1 MQKVVYKLLTCIIL
15 MNILFQFNYSSII
28 YAVTSATTVT
38 QSTTSGTT
46 ASTTEETID
55 PDQDVTNADDDNL
68 GADINDDSGTLLGPL
83 VEIVRAIGDAIMSIL
98 TKCMLGTSF
107 ESMMVSWD
115 EVDNSKLS
123 EANTSKTYTESE
135 INEFK
140 NAFDN
145 LPDLKYP
152 NFKYTPEEI
161 FKGEI
166 DVFGIDFIGGNTVKN
181 GEVKQN
187 ESTGWNSL
195 RKMVSTW
202 YQVLRYIAVIGLLS
216 ILIYLGIK
224 IILSSSAGKKA
235 EYKSALINWIIAMF
249 LLFFMHYIMAFI
261 IVLIQ
266 KFTTLLGKSIGN
278 IKVTFGDKTFI
289 TNFMGLARFQAQ
301 ENSLTNQLGYVI
313 IYIAFITL
321 TFKFTFIYFKRML
334 KMAILTIV
342 APLVAMMYPLDK
354 KGGGKARGF
363 DFWLKEYIY
372 TALLQ
377 PVHLLL
383 YNLLIGT
390 AVQISV
396 KNPIYAIIAL
406 FFMANAEKMFKKIF
420 GFGRAG
426 KGMENGLE
434 KTVGAA
440 AMTSAVMNGA
450 KRMFAPPLA
459 PKIKETSK
467 NGSDD
472 KNNLNTDTD
481 DDDQWDDDDEEE
493 VAPES
498 LLLDKGIFK
507 TRESLAN
514 EEFKKEREQTK
525 SFEEAFNKLKQ
536 DGLIEGKGHNSPY
549 NRVTEGRFKILRAAI
564 KANEDPFE
572 KNNIPLQYNDEYS
585 HLNSNQLLDKMR
597 WHLERGE
604 IDEAQKYYNV
614 LHKRIL
620 QNKYIRNHGNP
631 QAFLERPYSNLS
643 DEQLKLQYEMAK
655 KANNKEEMRKYEE
668 EMELRNKAKGQVH
681 QQTVTNQNTNENM
694 NNTDENNTETN
705 PENEE
710 KQLDEKQTKKNEY
723 KDRGT
728 LDRFRRGTISGVK
741 ALGKKAIKPVWNLDK
756 TAGENVQELL
766 TDKVL
771 KGAVQATVGV
781 TAAAVQA
788 GVSLTDGKYTAKEAI
803 GSLAGGIA
811 LGGKVYKSGKKF
823 AKGVARE
830 VNYGS
835 SDDERKNRIA
845 KDWSER
851 DDVQDEFKNTYGA
864 KSDEMIRRAKH
875 IVVKSAIQDVNEQKK
890 IFRYSNYLRKHNSS
904 YSIEEADKKALE
916 VYKYKNRL
924 ESRNELDR
932 VINDKSARE
941 EIADKAVQN
950 NRSSK
955 SSDLVRKNCLDMIES
970 AVEFNNVQ
978 ENSELDIFGGE

>member
-1 MQKVVYKLLTCIIL
+1 MQKIVYKLLTCIIL

-140 NAFDN
+140 NAFGN

-195 RKMVSTW
+195 RKMVSIW

-235 EYKSALINWIIAMF
+235 EYKSALINWVIAMF
-249 LLFFMHYIMAFI
+249 LIFIMHYIMAFI

-334 KMAILTIV
+334 KMAILTLV

-434 KTVGAA
+434 KTIGAA

-450 KRMFAPPLA
+450 KRMFAPPPA

-481 DDDQWDDDDEEE
+481 DDDQWDDYDDEEE

-498 LLLDKGIFK
+498 LLLDKGILK
-507 TRESLAN
+507 TRENLAD

-525 SFEEAFNKLKQ
+525 SFEEAFNKLK
-536 DGLIEGKGHNSPY
+536 
-549 NRVTEGRFKILRAAI
+549 
-564 KANEDPFE
+564 
-572 KNNIPLQYNDEYS
+572 
-585 HLNSNQLLDKMR
+585 
-597 WHLERGE
+597 
-604 IDEAQKYYNV
+604 
-614 LHKRIL
+614 RIL
-620 QNKYIRNHGNP
+620 QDKYIRNHGNP

-668 EMELRNKAKGQVH
+668 EMELRNKAKGQVP
-681 QQTVTNQNTNENM
+681 QQIVINQNTNENM

-710 KQLDEKQTKKNEY
+710 KQTKKNEY
-723 KDRGT
+723 KGRGT

-741 ALGKKAIKPVWNLDK
+741 ALGKKAIKPVWNFDK

-781 TAAAVQA
+781 TTAAVQA

-916 VYKYKNRL
+916 VYKYKNSL
-924 ESRNELDR
+924 ESRNQLDR

-941 EIADKAVQN
+941 EIAERAVQN

>member
-1 MQKVVYKLLTCIIL
+1 MQKIVYKLLTGIIL

-140 NAFDN
+140 NAFGN

-195 RKMVSTW
+195 RKMVSIW

-249 LLFFMHYIMAFI
+249 LIFIMHYIMAFI

-334 KMAILTIV
+334 KMAILTLV

-434 KTVGAA
+434 KTIGAA

-450 KRMFAPPLA
+450 KRMFAPPPA

-481 DDDQWDDDDEEE
+481 DDDQWDDYDDEEE

-498 LLLDKGIFK
+498 LLLDKGILK
-507 TRESLAN
+507 TRENLAD

-536 DGLIEGKGHNSPY
+536 DGLIEGKGQ
-549 NRVTEGRFKILRAAI
+549 V
-564 KANEDPFE
+564 
-572 KNNIPLQYNDEYS
+572 
-585 HLNSNQLLDKMR
+585 
-597 WHLERGE
+597 
-604 IDEAQKYYNV
+604 
-614 LHKRIL
+614 
-620 QNKYIRNHGNP
+620 P
-631 QAFLERPYSNLS
+631 Q
-643 DEQLKLQYEMAK
+643 QI
-655 KANNKEEMRKYEE
+655 
-668 EMELRNKAKGQVH
+668 
-681 QQTVTNQNTNENM
+681 VTNQNTNENM

-705 PENEE
+705 PENE
-710 KQLDEKQTKKNEY
+710 EKQTKKNEY

-741 ALGKKAIKPVWNLDK
+741 ALGKKAIKPVWNFDK

-781 TAAAVQA
+781 TTAAVQA

-916 VYKYKNRL
+916 VYKYKNSL
-924 ESRNELDR
+924 ESRNQLDR

-941 EIADKAVQN
+941 EIAERAVQN

>member
-1 MQKVVYKLLTCIIL
+1 MQKIVYKLLTCIIL

-195 RKMVSTW
+195 RKMVSIW

-249 LLFFMHYIMAFI
+249 LIFIMHYIMAFI

-301 ENSLTNQLGYVI
+301 ENSLTDQLGYVI

-334 KMAILTIV
+334 KMAILTLV

-434 KTVGAA
+434 KTIGAA

-450 KRMFAPPLA
+450 KRMFAPPPA

-481 DDDQWDDDDEEE
+481 DDDQWDDYDDEEE

-498 LLLDKGIFK
+498 LLLDKGILK
-507 TRESLAN
+507 TRENLAD

-536 DGLIEGKGHNSPY
+536 DGLIEGKGHN
-549 NRVTEGRFKILRAAI
+549 
-564 KANEDPFE
+564 
-572 KNNIPLQYNDEYS
+572 
-585 HLNSNQLLDKMR
+585 
-597 WHLERGE
+597 
-604 IDEAQKYYNV
+604 
-614 LHKRIL
+614 
-620 QNKYIRNHGNP
+620 
-631 QAFLERPYSNLS
+631 
-643 DEQLKLQYEMAK
+643 
-655 KANNKEEMRKYEE
+655 KEEMRKYEE
-668 EMELRNKAKGQVH
+668 EMELRNKAKGQVP
-681 QQTVTNQNTNENM
+681 QQIVTNQNTNENM

-705 PENEE
+705 PENE
-710 KQLDEKQTKKNEY
+710 EKQTKKNEY

-741 ALGKKAIKPVWNLDK
+741 ALGKKAIKPVWNFDK

-781 TAAAVQA
+781 TTAAVQA

-916 VYKYKNRL
+916 VYKYKNSL
-924 ESRNELDR
+924 ESRNQLDR

-941 EIADKAVQN
+941 EIAERAVQN

>member
-1 MQKVVYKLLTCIIL
+1 MQKIVYKLLTCIIL

-68 GADINDDSGTLLGPL
+68 GADINDDFGTLLGPL

-140 NAFDN
+140 NAFGN

-195 RKMVSTW
+195 RKMVSIW

-249 LLFFMHYIMAFI
+249 LIFIMHYIMAFI

-334 KMAILTIV
+334 KMAILTLV

-434 KTVGAA
+434 KTIGAA

-450 KRMFAPPLA
+450 KRMFAPPPA

-481 DDDQWDDDDEEE
+481 DDDQWDDHDDEEE

-498 LLLDKGIFK
+498 LLLDKGILK
-507 TRESLAN
+507 TRENLAD

-525 SFEEAFNKLKQ
+525 SFEEAFNKLK
-536 DGLIEGKGHNSPY
+536 
-549 NRVTEGRFKILRAAI
+549 
-564 KANEDPFE
+564 
-572 KNNIPLQYNDEYS
+572 
-585 HLNSNQLLDKMR
+585 
-597 WHLERGE
+597 
-604 IDEAQKYYNV
+604 
-614 LHKRIL
+614 
-620 QNKYIRNHGNP
+620 
-631 QAFLERPYSNLS
+631 
-643 DEQLKLQYEMAK
+643 
-655 KANNKEEMRKYEE
+655 
-668 EMELRNKAKGQVH
+668 
-681 QQTVTNQNTNENM
+681 
-694 NNTDENNTETN
+694 DENNTETN

-710 KQLDEKQTKKNEY
+710 KQPDEKQTKKNEY

-741 ALGKKAIKPVWNLDK
+741 ALGKKAIKPVWNFDK

-781 TAAAVQA
+781 TTAAVQA

-916 VYKYKNRL
+916 VYKYKNSL
-924 ESRNELDR
+924 ESRNQLDR

-941 EIADKAVQN
+941 EIAERAVQN

>member
-1 MQKVVYKLLTCIIL
+1 MQKIVYKLLTCIIL

-140 NAFDN
+140 NAFGN

-195 RKMVSTW
+195 RKMVSIW

-235 EYKSALINWIIAMF
+235 EYKSALINWVIAMF
-249 LLFFMHYIMAFI
+249 LIFIMHYIMAFI

-334 KMAILTIV
+334 KMAILTLV

-396 KNPIYAIIAL
+396 KNPIYAIIVL

-434 KTVGAA
+434 KTIGAA

-450 KRMFAPPLA
+450 KRMFAPPPA

-481 DDDQWDDDDEEE
+481 DDDQWDDYDDEEE

-498 LLLDKGIFK
+498 LLLDKGILK
-507 TRESLAN
+507 TRENLAD

-525 SFEEAFNKLKQ
+525 S
-536 DGLIEGKGHNSPY
+536 
-549 NRVTEGRFKILRAAI
+549 
-564 KANEDPFE
+564 
-572 KNNIPLQYNDEYS
+572 
-585 HLNSNQLLDKMR
+585 
-597 WHLERGE
+597 
-604 IDEAQKYYNV
+604 
-614 LHKRIL
+614 
-620 QNKYIRNHGNP
+620 
-631 QAFLERPYSNLS
+631 FLERPYSNLS

-668 EMELRNKAKGQVH
+668 EMELRNKAKGQVP
-681 QQTVTNQNTNENM
+681 QQIVTNQNTNENM

-705 PENEE
+705 PENE
-710 KQLDEKQTKKNEY
+710 EKQTKKNEY

-741 ALGKKAIKPVWNLDK
+741 ALGKKAIKPVWNFDK

-781 TAAAVQA
+781 TTAAVQA

-916 VYKYKNRL
+916 VYKYKNSL
-924 ESRNELDR
+924 ESRNQLDR

-941 EIADKAVQN
+941 EIAERAVQN

>member
-1 MQKVVYKLLTCIIL
+1 MQKIVYKLLTCIIL

-140 NAFDN
+140 NAFGN

-195 RKMVSTW
+195 RKMVSIW

-235 EYKSALINWIIAMF
+235 EYKSALINWVIAMF
-249 LLFFMHYIMAFI
+249 LIFIMHYIMAFI

-334 KMAILTIV
+334 KMAILTLV

-396 KNPIYAIIAL
+396 KNPIYAIIVL

-434 KTVGAA
+434 KTIGAA

-450 KRMFAPPLA
+450 KRMFAPPPA

-481 DDDQWDDDDEEE
+481 DDDQWDDYDDEEE

-498 LLLDKGIFK
+498 LLLDKGILK
-507 TRESLAN
+507 TRENLAD

-564 KANEDPFE
+564 KA
-572 KNNIPLQYNDEYS
+572 
-585 HLNSNQLLDKMR
+585 
-597 WHLERGE
+597 
-604 IDEAQKYYNV
+604 
-614 LHKRIL
+614 
-620 QNKYIRNHGNP
+620 
-631 QAFLERPYSNLS
+631 
-643 DEQLKLQYEMAK
+643 
-655 KANNKEEMRKYEE
+655 
-668 EMELRNKAKGQVH
+668 
-681 QQTVTNQNTNENM
+681 
-694 NNTDENNTETN
+694 DENNTETN
-705 PENEE
+705 PENE
-710 KQLDEKQTKKNEY
+710 EKQTKKNEY

-741 ALGKKAIKPVWNLDK
+741 ALGKKAIKPVWNFDK

-781 TAAAVQA
+781 TTAAVQA

-916 VYKYKNRL
+916 VYKYKNSL
-924 ESRNELDR
+924 ESRNQLDR

-941 EIADKAVQN
+941 EIAERAVQN

>member
-1 MQKVVYKLLTCIIL
+1 MQKIVYKLLTCIIL

-140 NAFDN
+140 NAFGN

-195 RKMVSTW
+195 RKMVSIW

-235 EYKSALINWIIAMF
+235 EYKSALINWVIAMF
-249 LLFFMHYIMAFI
+249 LIFIMHYIMAFI

-334 KMAILTIV
+334 KMAILTLV

-420 GFGRAG
+420 GFGRAE

-434 KTVGAA
+434 KTIGAA

-450 KRMFAPPLA
+450 KRMFAPSPA

-481 DDDQWDDDDEEE
+481 DDDQWDDYDDEAE

-498 LLLDKGIFK
+498 LLLDKGILK
-507 TRESLAN
+507 TRENLAD

-585 HLNSNQLLDKMR
+585 HLNS
-597 WHLERGE
+597 
-604 IDEAQKYYNV
+604 
-614 LHKRIL
+614 
-620 QNKYIRNHGNP
+620 
-631 QAFLERPYSNLS
+631 
-643 DEQLKLQYEMAK
+643 
-655 KANNKEEMRKYEE
+655 
-668 EMELRNKAKGQVH
+668 
-681 QQTVTNQNTNENM
+681 
-694 NNTDENNTETN
+694 
-705 PENEE
+705 
-710 KQLDEKQTKKNEY
+710 KKNEY

-741 ALGKKAIKPVWNLDK
+741 ALGKKAIKPVWNFDK

-781 TAAAVQA
+781 TTAAVQA

-916 VYKYKNRL
+916 VYKYKNSL
-924 ESRNELDR
+924 ESRNQLDR

-941 EIADKAVQN
+941 EIAERAVQN

>member
-1 MQKVVYKLLTCIIL
+1 MIDLKKVVIKEKKVDT
-15 MNILFQFNYSSII
+15 
-28 YAVTSATTVT
+28 
-38 QSTTSGTT
+38 
-46 ASTTEETID
+46 
-55 PDQDVTNADDDNL
+55 
-68 GADINDDSGTLLGPL
+68 
-83 VEIVRAIGDAIMSIL
+83 IL
-98 TKCMLGTSF
+98 TKSNLPIAGYSINPYVGCPFGCEYCYATFMKRFTGHKEDWGMFLDVKMWDKIKNPEKYKGKTMIVGSVTDGYNYF
-107 ESMMVSWD
+107 EAKYKRTRAFLEEMQGSGINLIITTKSNLVTRD
-115 EVDNSKLS
+115 IDLI
-123 EANTSKTYTESE
+123 KTY
-135 INEFK
+135 
-140 NAFDN
+140 
-145 LPDLKYP
+145 P
-152 NFKYTPEEI
+152 N
-161 FKGEI
+161 
-166 DVFGIDFIGGNTVKN
+166 
-181 GEVKQN
+181 
-187 ESTGWNSL
+187 
-195 RKMVSTW
+195 
-202 YQVLRYIAVIGLLS
+202 
-216 ILIYLGIK
+216 
-224 IILSSSAGKKA
+224 
-235 EYKSALINWIIAMF
+235 
-249 LLFFMHYIMAFI
+249 
-261 IVLIQ
+261 
-266 KFTTLLGKSIGN
+266 
-278 IKVTFGDKTFI
+278 
-289 TNFMGLARFQAQ
+289 
-301 ENSLTNQLGYVI
+301 
-313 IYIAFITL
+313 
-321 TFKFTFIYFKRML
+321 
-334 KMAILTIV
+334 
-342 APLVAMMYPLDK
+342 PLVAWSINTLD
-354 KGGGKARGF
+354 
-363 DFWLKEYIY
+363 
-372 TALLQ
+372 
-377 PVHLLL
+377 
-383 YNLLIGT
+383 
-390 AVQISV
+390 
-396 KNPIYAIIAL
+396 
-406 FFMANAEKMFKKIF
+406 
-420 GFGRAG
+420 
-426 KGMENGLE
+426 
-434 KTVGAA
+434 
-440 AMTSAVMNGA
+440 
-450 KRMFAPPLA
+450 
-459 PKIKETSK
+459 
-467 NGSDD
+467 
-472 KNNLNTDTD
+472 
-481 DDDQWDDDDEEE
+481 
-493 VAPES
+493 
-498 LLLDKGIFK
+498 
-507 TRESLAN
+507 

-668 EMELRNKAKGQVH
+668 EMELRNKAKGQVP
-681 QQTVTNQNTNENM
+681 QQIVTNQNTNENM

-705 PENEE
+705 PENE
-710 KQLDEKQTKKNEY
+710 EKQTKKNEY

-741 ALGKKAIKPVWNLDK
+741 ALGKKAIKPVWNFDK

-781 TAAAVQA
+781 TTAAVQA

-916 VYKYKNRL
+916 VYKYKNSL
-924 ESRNELDR
+924 ESRNQLDR

-941 EIADKAVQN
+941 EIAERAVQN

>member
-1 MQKVVYKLLTCIIL
+1 MQKIVYKLLTCIIL

-115 EVDNSKLS
+115 EVDNSKLL

-140 NAFDN
+140 NAFGN

-195 RKMVSTW
+195 RKMVSIW

-235 EYKSALINWIIAMF
+235 EYKSALINWVIAMF
-249 LLFFMHYIMAFI
+249 LIFIMHYIMAFI

-334 KMAILTIV
+334 KMAILTLV

-434 KTVGAA
+434 KTIGAA

-450 KRMFAPPLA
+450 KRMFAPPPA

-481 DDDQWDDDDEEE
+481 DDDQWDDYDDEEE

-498 LLLDKGIFK
+498 LLLDKGILK
-507 TRESLAN
+507 TRENLAD

-597 WHLERGE
+597 WHLERG
-604 IDEAQKYYNV
+604 
-614 LHKRIL
+614 
-620 QNKYIRNHGNP
+620 
-631 QAFLERPYSNLS
+631 
-643 DEQLKLQYEMAK
+643 
-655 KANNKEEMRKYEE
+655 
-668 EMELRNKAKGQVH
+668 
-681 QQTVTNQNTNENM
+681 
-694 NNTDENNTETN
+694 
-705 PENEE
+705 
-710 KQLDEKQTKKNEY
+710 
-723 KDRGT
+723 
-728 LDRFRRGTISGVK
+728 TISGVK
-741 ALGKKAIKPVWNLDK
+741 ALGKKAIKPVWNFDK

-781 TAAAVQA
+781 TTAAVQA

-916 VYKYKNRL
+916 VYKYKNSL
-924 ESRNELDR
+924 ESRNQLDR

-941 EIADKAVQN
+941 EIAERAVQN

>member
-1 MQKVVYKLLTCIIL
+1 

-68 GADINDDSGTLLGPL
+68 GADINDDFGTLLGPL

-140 NAFDN
+140 NAFGN

-195 RKMVSTW
+195 RKMVSIW

-249 LLFFMHYIMAFI
+249 LIFIMHYIMAFI

-334 KMAILTIV
+334 KMAILTLV

-377 PVHLLL
+377 PVH
-383 YNLLIGT
+383 
-390 AVQISV
+390 
-396 KNPIYAIIAL
+396 
-406 FFMANAEKMFKKIF
+406 
-420 GFGRAG
+420 
-426 KGMENGLE
+426 
-434 KTVGAA
+434 
-440 AMTSAVMNGA
+440 
-450 KRMFAPPLA
+450 
-459 PKIKETSK
+459 
-467 NGSDD
+467 
-472 KNNLNTDTD
+472 
-481 DDDQWDDDDEEE
+481 
-493 VAPES
+493 
-498 LLLDKGIFK
+498 
-507 TRESLAN
+507 
-514 EEFKKEREQTK
+514 
-525 SFEEAFNKLKQ
+525 
-536 DGLIEGKGHNSPY
+536 
-549 NRVTEGRFKILRAAI
+549 
-564 KANEDPFE
+564 
-572 KNNIPLQYNDEYS
+572 
-585 HLNSNQLLDKMR
+585 
-597 WHLERGE
+597 
-604 IDEAQKYYNV
+604 
-614 LHKRIL
+614 
-620 QNKYIRNHGNP
+620 
-631 QAFLERPYSNLS
+631 
-643 DEQLKLQYEMAK
+643 
-655 KANNKEEMRKYEE
+655 
-668 EMELRNKAKGQVH
+668 
-681 QQTVTNQNTNENM
+681 
-694 NNTDENNTETN
+694 
-705 PENEE
+705 
-710 KQLDEKQTKKNEY
+710 
-723 KDRGT
+723 
-728 LDRFRRGTISGVK
+728 TIS
-741 ALGKKAIKPVWNLDK
+741 A
-756 TAGENVQELL
+756 
-766 TDKVL
+766 
-771 KGAVQATVGV
+771 
-781 TAAAVQA
+781 
-788 GVSLTDGKYTAKEAI
+788 
-803 GSLAGGIA
+803 
-811 LGGKVYKSGKKF
+811 
-823 AKGVARE
+823 
-830 VNYGS
+830 
-835 SDDERKNRIA
+835 
-845 KDWSER
+845 
-851 DDVQDEFKNTYGA
+851 
-864 KSDEMIRRAKH
+864 
-875 IVVKSAIQDVNEQKK
+875 
-890 IFRYSNYLRKHNSS
+890 
-904 YSIEEADKKALE
+904 
-916 VYKYKNRL
+916 
-924 ESRNELDR
+924 
-932 VINDKSARE
+932 
-941 EIADKAVQN
+941 
-950 NRSSK
+950 
-955 SSDLVRKNCLDMIES
+955 
-970 AVEFNNVQ
+970 
-978 ENSELDIFGGE
+978 

>member
-1 MQKVVYKLLTCIIL
+1 VQKIVYKLLTCIIL

-195 RKMVSTW
+195 RKMVSIW

-249 LLFFMHYIMAFI
+249 LIFIMHYIMAFI

-334 KMAILTIV
+334 KMAILTLV

-434 KTVGAA
+434 KTIGAA

-450 KRMFAPPLA
+450 KRMFAPPPA

-481 DDDQWDDDDEEE
+481 DDDQWDDYDDEEE

-498 LLLDKGIFK
+498 LLLDKGILK
-507 TRESLAN
+507 TRENLAD

-564 KANEDPFE
+564 KAN
-572 KNNIPLQYNDEYS
+572 
-585 HLNSNQLLDKMR
+585 
-597 WHLERGE
+597 
-604 IDEAQKYYNV
+604 
-614 LHKRIL
+614 
-620 QNKYIRNHGNP
+620 
-631 QAFLERPYSNLS
+631 
-643 DEQLKLQYEMAK
+643 
-655 KANNKEEMRKYEE
+655 NKEEMRKYEE
-668 EMELRNKAKGQVH
+668 EMELRNKAKGQVP
-681 QQTVTNQNTNENM
+681 QQIVTNQNTNENM

-705 PENEE
+705 PENE
-710 KQLDEKQTKKNEY
+710 EKQTKKNEY

-741 ALGKKAIKPVWNLDK
+741 ALGKKAIKPVWNFDK

-781 TAAAVQA
+781 TTAAVQA

-916 VYKYKNRL
+916 VYKYKNSL
-924 ESRNELDR
+924 ESRNQLDR

-941 EIADKAVQN
+941 EIAERAVQN

>member
-1 MQKVVYKLLTCIIL
+1 MQKIVYKLLTCIIL

-195 RKMVSTW
+195 RKMVSIW

-249 LLFFMHYIMAFI
+249 LIFIMHYIMAFI

-334 KMAILTIV
+334 KMAILTLV

-434 KTVGAA
+434 KTIGAA

-450 KRMFAPPLA
+450 KRMFAPPPA

-481 DDDQWDDDDEEE
+481 DDDQWDDYDDEEE

-498 LLLDKGIFK
+498 LLLDKGILK
-507 TRESLAN
+507 TRENLAD

-564 KANEDPFE
+564 KA
-572 KNNIPLQYNDEYS
+572 
-585 HLNSNQLLDKMR
+585 
-597 WHLERGE
+597 
-604 IDEAQKYYNV
+604 
-614 LHKRIL
+614 
-620 QNKYIRNHGNP
+620 
-631 QAFLERPYSNLS
+631 
-643 DEQLKLQYEMAK
+643 YEMAK

-668 EMELRNKAKGQVH
+668 EMELRNKAKGQVP
-681 QQTVTNQNTNENM
+681 QQIVTNQNTNENM

-710 KQLDEKQTKKNEY
+710 KQTKKNEY
-723 KDRGT
+723 KGRGT

-741 ALGKKAIKPVWNLDK
+741 ALGKKAIKPVWNFDK

-781 TAAAVQA
+781 TTAAVQA

-916 VYKYKNRL
+916 VYKYKNSL
-924 ESRNELDR
+924 ESRNQLDR

-941 EIADKAVQN
+941 EIAERAVQN

>member
-1 MQKVVYKLLTCIIL
+1 MQKIVYKLLTCIIL

-115 EVDNSKLS
+115 EVDNSKLL

-140 NAFDN
+140 NAFGN

-195 RKMVSTW
+195 RKMVSIW

-235 EYKSALINWIIAMF
+235 EYKSALINWVIAMF
-249 LLFFMHYIMAFI
+249 LIFIMHYIMAFI

-334 KMAILTIV
+334 KMAILTLV

-434 KTVGAA
+434 KTIGAA

-450 KRMFAPPLA
+450 KRMFAPPPA

-481 DDDQWDDDDEEE
+481 DDDQWDDYDDEEE

-498 LLLDKGIFK
+498 LLLDKGILK
-507 TRESLAN
+507 TRENLAD

-585 HLNSNQLLDKMR
+585 HLK
-597 WHLERGE
+597 
-604 IDEAQKYYNV
+604 
-614 LHKRIL
+614 
-620 QNKYIRNHGNP
+620 
-631 QAFLERPYSNLS
+631 
-643 DEQLKLQYEMAK
+643 
-655 KANNKEEMRKYEE
+655 
-668 EMELRNKAKGQVH
+668 
-681 QQTVTNQNTNENM
+681 
-694 NNTDENNTETN
+694 
-705 PENEE
+705 
-710 KQLDEKQTKKNEY
+710 
-723 KDRGT
+723 GT

-741 ALGKKAIKPVWNLDK
+741 ALGKKAIKPVWNFDK

-781 TAAAVQA
+781 TTAAVQA

-823 AKGVARE
+823 AKGVTRE

-916 VYKYKNRL
+916 VYKYKNSL
-924 ESRNELDR
+924 ESRNQLDR

-941 EIADKAVQN
+941 EIAERAVQN

>member
-1 MQKVVYKLLTCIIL
+1 MQKIVYKLLTCIIL

-140 NAFDN
+140 NAFGN

-195 RKMVSTW
+195 RKMVSIW

-249 LLFFMHYIMAFI
+249 LIFIMHYIMAFI

-334 KMAILTIV
+334 KMAILTLV

-434 KTVGAA
+434 KTIGAA

-450 KRMFAPPLA
+450 KRMFAPPPA

-481 DDDQWDDDDEEE
+481 DDDQWDDYDDEEE

-498 LLLDKGIFK
+498 LLLDKGILK
-507 TRESLAN
+507 TRENLAD

-536 DGLIEGKGHNSPY
+536 DGLIEGKGQ
-549 NRVTEGRFKILRAAI
+549 V
-564 KANEDPFE
+564 
-572 KNNIPLQYNDEYS
+572 
-585 HLNSNQLLDKMR
+585 
-597 WHLERGE
+597 
-604 IDEAQKYYNV
+604 
-614 LHKRIL
+614 
-620 QNKYIRNHGNP
+620 P
-631 QAFLERPYSNLS
+631 Q
-643 DEQLKLQYEMAK
+643 QI
-655 KANNKEEMRKYEE
+655 
-668 EMELRNKAKGQVH
+668 
-681 QQTVTNQNTNENM
+681 VTNQNTNENM

-705 PENEE
+705 PENE
-710 KQLDEKQTKKNEY
+710 EKQTKKNEY

-741 ALGKKAIKPVWNLDK
+741 ALGKKAIKPVWNFDK

-781 TAAAVQA
+781 TTAAVQA

-916 VYKYKNRL
+916 VYKYKNSL
-924 ESRNELDR
+924 ESRNQLDR

-941 EIADKAVQN
+941 EIAERAVQN

>member
-1 MQKVVYKLLTCIIL
+1 MQKIVYKLLTGIIL

-115 EVDNSKLS
+115 EVDNSKLL

-140 NAFDN
+140 NAFGN

-195 RKMVSTW
+195 RKMVSIW

-249 LLFFMHYIMAFI
+249 LIFIMHYIMAFI

-334 KMAILTIV
+334 KMAILTLV

-434 KTVGAA
+434 KTIGAA

-450 KRMFAPPLA
+450 KRMFAPSPA

-481 DDDQWDDDDEEE
+481 DDDQWDDYDDEEE

-498 LLLDKGIFK
+498 LLLDKGILK
-507 TRESLAN
+507 TRENLAD

-549 NRVTEGRFKILRAAI
+549 NGVTEGRFKILRAAI

-620 QNKYIRNHGNP
+620 QN
-631 QAFLERPYSNLS
+631 
-643 DEQLKLQYEMAK
+643 
-655 KANNKEEMRKYEE
+655 
-668 EMELRNKAKGQVH
+668 
-681 QQTVTNQNTNENM
+681 
-694 NNTDENNTETN
+694 
-705 PENEE
+705 
-710 KQLDEKQTKKNEY
+710 EY

-781 TAAAVQA
+781 TTAAVQA

-941 EIADKAVQN
+941 EIADRAVQN

>member
-1 MQKVVYKLLTCIIL
+1 M
-15 MNILFQFNYSSII
+15 
-28 YAVTSATTVT
+28 
-38 QSTTSGTT
+38 
-46 ASTTEETID
+46 
-55 PDQDVTNADDDNL
+55 
-68 GADINDDSGTLLGPL
+68 
-83 VEIVRAIGDAIMSIL
+83 
-98 TKCMLGTSF
+98 
-107 ESMMVSWD
+107 
-115 EVDNSKLS
+115 
-123 EANTSKTYTESE
+123 
-135 INEFK
+135 
-140 NAFDN
+140 
-145 LPDLKYP
+145 DL
-152 NFKYTPEEI
+152 
-161 FKGEI
+161 
-166 DVFGIDFIGGNTVKN
+166 
-181 GEVKQN
+181 
-187 ESTGWNSL
+187 
-195 RKMVSTW
+195 
-202 YQVLRYIAVIGLLS
+202 
-216 ILIYLGIK
+216 
-224 IILSSSAGKKA
+224 
-235 EYKSALINWIIAMF
+235 
-249 LLFFMHYIMAFI
+249 
-261 IVLIQ
+261 
-266 KFTTLLGKSIGN
+266 
-278 IKVTFGDKTFI
+278 
-289 TNFMGLARFQAQ
+289 
-301 ENSLTNQLGYVI
+301 
-313 IYIAFITL
+313 
-321 TFKFTFIYFKRML
+321 
-334 KMAILTIV
+334 
-342 APLVAMMYPLDK
+342 
-354 KGGGKARGF
+354 
-363 DFWLKEYIY
+363 
-372 TALLQ
+372 
-377 PVHLLL
+377 
-383 YNLLIGT
+383 
-390 AVQISV
+390 
-396 KNPIYAIIAL
+396 
-406 FFMANAEKMFKKIF
+406 
-420 GFGRAG
+420 
-426 KGMENGLE
+426 
-434 KTVGAA
+434 
-440 AMTSAVMNGA
+440 
-450 KRMFAPPLA
+450 
-459 PKIKETSK
+459 KIKETSK

-481 DDDQWDDDDEEE
+481 DDDQWDDYDDEEE

-498 LLLDKGIFK
+498 LLLDKGILK
-507 TRESLAN
+507 TRENLAD

-668 EMELRNKAKGQVH
+668 EMELRNKAKGQVP
-681 QQTVTNQNTNENM
+681 QQIVTNQNTNENM

-705 PENEE
+705 PENE
-710 KQLDEKQTKKNEY
+710 EKQTKKNEY

-741 ALGKKAIKPVWNLDK
+741 ALGKKAIKPVWNFDK

-781 TAAAVQA
+781 TTAAV
-788 GVSLTDGKYTAKEAI
+788 KEAI

-916 VYKYKNRL
+916 VYKYKNSL
-924 ESRNELDR
+924 ESRNQLDR

-941 EIADKAVQN
+941 EIAERAVQN

>member
-1 MQKVVYKLLTCIIL
+1 MQKIVYKLLTCIIL

-68 GADINDDSGTLLGPL
+68 GTDINDDSGTLLGPL

-115 EVDNSKLS
+115 EVDNSKLL

-140 NAFDN
+140 NAFGN

-195 RKMVSTW
+195 RKMVSIW

-249 LLFFMHYIMAFI
+249 LIFIMHYIMAFI

-334 KMAILTIV
+334 KMAILTLV

-434 KTVGAA
+434 KTIGAA

-450 KRMFAPPLA
+450 KRMFAPPPA

-481 DDDQWDDDDEEE
+481 DDDQWDDYDDEEE

-498 LLLDKGIFK
+498 LLLDKGILK
-507 TRESLAN
+507 TRENLAD

-549 NRVTEGRFKILRAAI
+549 NGVTEGRFKILRAAI

-597 WHLERGE
+597 WHLERG
-604 IDEAQKYYNV
+604 
-614 LHKRIL
+614 
-620 QNKYIRNHGNP
+620 
-631 QAFLERPYSNLS
+631 
-643 DEQLKLQYEMAK
+643 
-655 KANNKEEMRKYEE
+655 
-668 EMELRNKAKGQVH
+668 
-681 QQTVTNQNTNENM
+681 
-694 NNTDENNTETN
+694 
-705 PENEE
+705 
-710 KQLDEKQTKKNEY
+710 
-723 KDRGT
+723 
-728 LDRFRRGTISGVK
+728 TISGVK
-741 ALGKKAIKPVWNLDK
+741 ALGKKAIKPVWNFDK

-781 TAAAVQA
+781 TTAAVQA

-916 VYKYKNRL
+916 VYKYKNSL
-924 ESRNELDR
+924 ESRNQLYR

-941 EIADKAVQN
+941 EIAERAVQN

>member
-1 MQKVVYKLLTCIIL
+1 MQKIVYKLLTCIIL

-195 RKMVSTW
+195 RKMVSIW

-249 LLFFMHYIMAFI
+249 LIFIMHYIMAFI

-334 KMAILTIV
+334 KMAILTLV

-434 KTVGAA
+434 KTIGAA

-450 KRMFAPPLA
+450 KRMFAPPPA

-481 DDDQWDDDDEEE
+481 DDDQWDDYDDEEE

-498 LLLDKGIFK
+498 LLLDKGILK
-507 TRESLAN
+507 TRENLAD

-564 KANEDPFE
+564 KAN
-572 KNNIPLQYNDEYS
+572 
-585 HLNSNQLLDKMR
+585 
-597 WHLERGE
+597 
-604 IDEAQKYYNV
+604 
-614 LHKRIL
+614 
-620 QNKYIRNHGNP
+620 
-631 QAFLERPYSNLS
+631 
-643 DEQLKLQYEMAK
+643 
-655 KANNKEEMRKYEE
+655 NKEEMRKYEE
-668 EMELRNKAKGQVH
+668 EMELRNKAKGQVP
-681 QQTVTNQNTNENM
+681 QQIVTNQNTNENM

-705 PENEE
+705 PENE
-710 KQLDEKQTKKNEY
+710 EKQTKKNEY

-741 ALGKKAIKPVWNLDK
+741 ALGKKAIKPVWNFDK

-781 TAAAVQA
+781 TTAAVQA

-916 VYKYKNRL
+916 VYKYKNSL
-924 ESRNELDR
+924 ESRNQLDR

-941 EIADKAVQN
+941 EIAERAVQN

>member
-1 MQKVVYKLLTCIIL
+1 MQKIVYKLLTCIIL

-115 EVDNSKLS
+115 EVDNSKLL

-140 NAFDN
+140 NAFGN

-195 RKMVSTW
+195 RKMVSIW

-249 LLFFMHYIMAFI
+249 LIFIMHYIMAFI

-334 KMAILTIV
+334 KMAILTLV

-434 KTVGAA
+434 KTIGAA

-450 KRMFAPPLA
+450 KRMFAPPPA

-481 DDDQWDDDDEEE
+481 DDDQWDDYDDEEE

-498 LLLDKGIFK
+498 LLLDKGILK
-507 TRESLAN
+507 TRENLAD

-536 DGLIEGKGHNSPY
+536 DGLREGKGHNSPY

-655 KANNKEEMRKYEE
+655 KANN
-668 EMELRNKAKGQVH
+668 
-681 QQTVTNQNTNENM
+681 
-694 NNTDENNTETN
+694 TDENNTETN
-705 PENEE
+705 PENE
-710 KQLDEKQTKKNEY
+710 EKQTKKNEY

-741 ALGKKAIKPVWNLDK
+741 ALGKKAIKPVWNFDK

-781 TAAAVQA
+781 TTAAVQA

-916 VYKYKNRL
+916 VYKYKNSL
-924 ESRNELDR
+924 ESRNQLDR

-941 EIADKAVQN
+941 EIAERAVQN

>member
-1 MQKVVYKLLTCIIL
+1 MQKIVYKLLTCIIL

-115 EVDNSKLS
+115 EVDNSKLL

-140 NAFDN
+140 NAFGN

-195 RKMVSTW
+195 RKMVSIW

-249 LLFFMHYIMAFI
+249 LIFIMHYIMAFI

-334 KMAILTIV
+334 KMAILTLV

-434 KTVGAA
+434 KTIGAA

-450 KRMFAPPLA
+450 KRMFAPPPA

-481 DDDQWDDDDEEE
+481 DDDQWDDYDDEEE

-498 LLLDKGIFK
+498 LLLDKGILK
-507 TRESLAN
+507 TRENLAD

-564 KANEDPFE
+564 KA
-572 KNNIPLQYNDEYS
+572 
-585 HLNSNQLLDKMR
+585 
-597 WHLERGE
+597 
-604 IDEAQKYYNV
+604 
-614 LHKRIL
+614 
-620 QNKYIRNHGNP
+620 
-631 QAFLERPYSNLS
+631 
-643 DEQLKLQYEMAK
+643 
-655 KANNKEEMRKYEE
+655 
-668 EMELRNKAKGQVH
+668 KGQVP
-681 QQTVTNQNTNENM
+681 QQIVTNQNTNENM

-705 PENEE
+705 PENE
-710 KQLDEKQTKKNEY
+710 EKQTKKNEY

-741 ALGKKAIKPVWNLDK
+741 ALGKKAIKPVWNFDK

-781 TAAAVQA
+781 TTAAVQA

-916 VYKYKNRL
+916 VYKYKNSL
-924 ESRNELDR
+924 ESRNQLDR

-941 EIADKAVQN
+941 EIAERAVQN

>member
-1 MQKVVYKLLTCIIL
+1 MQKIVYKLLTCIIL

-68 GADINDDSGTLLGPL
+68 GADINDDFGTLLGPL

-140 NAFDN
+140 NAFGN

-195 RKMVSTW
+195 RKMVSIW

-249 LLFFMHYIMAFI
+249 LIFIMHYIMAFI

-334 KMAILTIV
+334 KMAILTLV

-434 KTVGAA
+434 KTIGAA

-450 KRMFAPPLA
+450 KRMFAPPPA

-481 DDDQWDDDDEEE
+481 DDDQWDDYDDEEE

-498 LLLDKGIFK
+498 LLLDKGILK
-507 TRESLAN
+507 TRENLAD

-572 KNNIPLQYNDEYS
+572 KNNIPLQY
-585 HLNSNQLLDKMR
+585 
-597 WHLERGE
+597 
-604 IDEAQKYYNV
+604 
-614 LHKRIL
+614 
-620 QNKYIRNHGNP
+620 
-631 QAFLERPYSNLS
+631 
-643 DEQLKLQYEMAK
+643 EMAK

-668 EMELRNKAKGQVH
+668 EMELRNKAKGQVP
-681 QQTVTNQNTNENM
+681 QQIVTNQNTNENM

-710 KQLDEKQTKKNEY
+710 KQPDEKQTKKNEY

-741 ALGKKAIKPVWNLDK
+741 ALGKKAIKPVWNFDK

-781 TAAAVQA
+781 TTAAVQA

-916 VYKYKNRL
+916 VYKYKNSL
-924 ESRNELDR
+924 ESRNQLDR

-941 EIADKAVQN
+941 EIAERAVQN

>member
-1 MQKVVYKLLTCIIL
+1 MQKIVYKLLTCIIL

-140 NAFDN
+140 NAFGN

-195 RKMVSTW
+195 RKMVSIW

-235 EYKSALINWIIAMF
+235 EYKSALINWVIAMF
-249 LLFFMHYIMAFI
+249 LIFIMHYIMAFI

-334 KMAILTIV
+334 KMAILTLV

-434 KTVGAA
+434 KTIGAA

-450 KRMFAPPLA
+450 KRMFAPPPA

-481 DDDQWDDDDEEE
+481 DDDQWDDYDDEEE

-498 LLLDKGIFK
+498 LLLDKGILK
-507 TRESLAN
+507 TRENLAD
-514 EEFKKEREQTK
+514 EEFKKERE
-525 SFEEAFNKLKQ
+525 
-536 DGLIEGKGHNSPY
+536 
-549 NRVTEGRFKILRAAI
+549 
-564 KANEDPFE
+564 
-572 KNNIPLQYNDEYS
+572 
-585 HLNSNQLLDKMR
+585 
-597 WHLERGE
+597 
-604 IDEAQKYYNV
+604 
-614 LHKRIL
+614 
-620 QNKYIRNHGNP
+620 
-631 QAFLERPYSNLS
+631 
-643 DEQLKLQYEMAK
+643 
-655 KANNKEEMRKYEE
+655 
-668 EMELRNKAKGQVH
+668 
-681 QQTVTNQNTNENM
+681 
-694 NNTDENNTETN
+694 
-705 PENEE
+705 
-710 KQLDEKQTKKNEY
+710 QTKKNEY

-741 ALGKKAIKPVWNLDK
+741 ALGKKAIKPVWNFDK

-781 TAAAVQA
+781 TTAAVQA

-916 VYKYKNRL
+916 VYKYKNSL
-924 ESRNELDR
+924 ESRNQLDR

-941 EIADKAVQN
+941 EIAERAVQN

>member
-1 MQKVVYKLLTCIIL
+1 MQKIVYKLLTCIIL

-115 EVDNSKLS
+115 EVDNSKLL

-140 NAFDN
+140 NAFGN

-195 RKMVSTW
+195 RKMVSIW

-235 EYKSALINWIIAMF
+235 EYKSALINWVIAMF
-249 LLFFMHYIMAFI
+249 LIFIMHYIMAFI

-334 KMAILTIV
+334 KMAILTLV

-434 KTVGAA
+434 KTIGAA

-450 KRMFAPPLA
+450 KRMFAPPPA

-481 DDDQWDDDDEEE
+481 DDDQWDDYDDEEE

-498 LLLDKGIFK
+498 LLLDKGILK
-507 TRESLAN
+507 TRENLAD
-514 EEFKKEREQTK
+514 EEFKKE
-525 SFEEAFNKLKQ
+525 
-536 DGLIEGKGHNSPY
+536 
-549 NRVTEGRFKILRAAI
+549 
-564 KANEDPFE
+564 
-572 KNNIPLQYNDEYS
+572 
-585 HLNSNQLLDKMR
+585 
-597 WHLERGE
+597 
-604 IDEAQKYYNV
+604 
-614 LHKRIL
+614 
-620 QNKYIRNHGNP
+620 
-631 QAFLERPYSNLS
+631 

-668 EMELRNKAKGQVH
+668 EMELRNKAKGQVP
-681 QQTVTNQNTNENM
+681 QQIVTNQNTNENM

-705 PENEE
+705 PENE
-710 KQLDEKQTKKNEY
+710 EKQTKKNEY

-741 ALGKKAIKPVWNLDK
+741 ALGKKAIKPVWNFDK

-781 TAAAVQA
+781 TTAAVQA

-916 VYKYKNRL
+916 VYKYKNSL
-924 ESRNELDR
+924 ESRNQLDR

-941 EIADKAVQN
+941 EIAERAVQN

>member
-1 MQKVVYKLLTCIIL
+1 MQKIVYKLLTCIIL

-195 RKMVSTW
+195 RKMVSIW

-249 LLFFMHYIMAFI
+249 LIFIMHYIMAFI

-334 KMAILTIV
+334 KMAILTLV

-354 KGGGKARGF
+354 KGGGKAREF

-434 KTVGAA
+434 KTIGAA

-450 KRMFAPPLA
+450 KRMFAPPPA

-481 DDDQWDDDDEEE
+481 DDDQWDDYDDEEE

-498 LLLDKGIFK
+498 LLLDKGILK
-507 TRESLAN
+507 TRENLAD

-597 WHLERGE
+597 WHLERG
-604 IDEAQKYYNV
+604 
-614 LHKRIL
+614 
-620 QNKYIRNHGNP
+620 
-631 QAFLERPYSNLS
+631 
-643 DEQLKLQYEMAK
+643 
-655 KANNKEEMRKYEE
+655 
-668 EMELRNKAKGQVH
+668 
-681 QQTVTNQNTNENM
+681 
-694 NNTDENNTETN
+694 
-705 PENEE
+705 
-710 KQLDEKQTKKNEY
+710 
-723 KDRGT
+723 
-728 LDRFRRGTISGVK
+728 TISGVK
-741 ALGKKAIKPVWNLDK
+741 ALGKKAIKPVWNFDK

-781 TAAAVQA
+781 TTAAVQA

-916 VYKYKNRL
+916 VYKYKNSL
-924 ESRNELDR
+924 ESRNQLDR

-941 EIADKAVQN
+941 EIAERAVQN

>member
-1 MQKVVYKLLTCIIL
+1 MQKIVYKLLTCIIL

-68 GADINDDSGTLLGPL
+68 GADINDDFGTLLGPL

-140 NAFDN
+140 NAFGN

-195 RKMVSTW
+195 RKMVSIW

-249 LLFFMHYIMAFI
+249 LIFIMHYIMAFI

-334 KMAILTIV
+334 KMAILTLV

-434 KTVGAA
+434 KTIGAA

-450 KRMFAPPLA
+450 KRMFAPPPA

-481 DDDQWDDDDEEE
+481 DDDQWDDYDDEEE

-498 LLLDKGIFK
+498 LLLDKGILK
-507 TRESLAN
+507 TRENLAD

-655 KANNKEEMRKYEE
+655 KANNKEEMRK
-668 EMELRNKAKGQVH
+668 
-681 QQTVTNQNTNENM
+681 
-694 NNTDENNTETN
+694 
-705 PENEE
+705 
-710 KQLDEKQTKKNEY
+710 
-723 KDRGT
+723 
-728 LDRFRRGTISGVK
+728 
-741 ALGKKAIKPVWNLDK
+741 
-756 TAGENVQELL
+756 
-766 TDKVL
+766 
-771 KGAVQATVGV
+771 
-781 TAAAVQA
+781 
-788 GVSLTDGKYTAKEAI
+788 
-803 GSLAGGIA
+803 
-811 LGGKVYKSGKKF
+811 
-823 AKGVARE
+823 
-830 VNYGS
+830 
-835 SDDERKNRIA
+835 
-845 KDWSER
+845 
-851 DDVQDEFKNTYGA
+851 
-864 KSDEMIRRAKH
+864 
-875 IVVKSAIQDVNEQKK
+875 
-890 IFRYSNYLRKHNSS
+890 
-904 YSIEEADKKALE
+904 
-916 VYKYKNRL
+916 
-924 ESRNELDR
+924 
-932 VINDKSARE
+932 
-941 EIADKAVQN
+941 
-950 NRSSK
+950 
-955 SSDLVRKNCLDMIES
+955 
-970 AVEFNNVQ
+970 
-978 ENSELDIFGGE
+978 

>member
-1 MQKVVYKLLTCIIL
+1 MQKIVYKLLTCIIL

-140 NAFDN
+140 NAFGN

-195 RKMVSTW
+195 RKMVSIW

-235 EYKSALINWIIAMF
+235 EYKSALINWVIAMF
-249 LLFFMHYIMAFI
+249 LIFIMHYIMAFI

-334 KMAILTIV
+334 KMAILTLV

-434 KTVGAA
+434 KTIGAA

-450 KRMFAPPLA
+450 KRMFAPPPA

-481 DDDQWDDDDEEE
+481 DDDQWDDYDDEEE

-498 LLLDKGIFK
+498 LLLDKGILK
-507 TRESLAN
+507 TRENLAD

-549 NRVTEGRFKILRAAI
+549 NRVT
-564 KANEDPFE
+564 D
-572 KNNIPLQYNDEYS
+572 
-585 HLNSNQLLDKMR
+585 
-597 WHLERGE
+597 
-604 IDEAQKYYNV
+604 
-614 LHKRIL
+614 
-620 QNKYIRNHGNP
+620 
-631 QAFLERPYSNLS
+631 
-643 DEQLKLQYEMAK
+643 
-655 KANNKEEMRKYEE
+655 
-668 EMELRNKAKGQVH
+668 
-681 QQTVTNQNTNENM
+681 ENM

-705 PENEE
+705 PENE
-710 KQLDEKQTKKNEY
+710 EKQTKKNEY

-741 ALGKKAIKPVWNLDK
+741 ALGKKAIKPVWNFDK

-781 TAAAVQA
+781 TTAAVQA

-916 VYKYKNRL
+916 VYKYKNSL
-924 ESRNELDR
+924 ESRNQLDR

-941 EIADKAVQN
+941 EIAERAVQN

>member
-1 MQKVVYKLLTCIIL
+1 M
-15 MNILFQFNYSSII
+15 
-28 YAVTSATTVT
+28 
-38 QSTTSGTT
+38 
-46 ASTTEETID
+46 
-55 PDQDVTNADDDNL
+55 
-68 GADINDDSGTLLGPL
+68 
-83 VEIVRAIGDAIMSIL
+83 
-98 TKCMLGTSF
+98 
-107 ESMMVSWD
+107 
-115 EVDNSKLS
+115 S

-195 RKMVSTW
+195 RKMVSIW

-249 LLFFMHYIMAFI
+249 LIFIMHYIMAFI

-334 KMAILTIV
+334 KMAILTLV

-434 KTVGAA
+434 KTIGAA

-450 KRMFAPPLA
+450 KRMFAPPPA

-481 DDDQWDDDDEEE
+481 DDDQWDDYDDEEE

-498 LLLDKGIFK
+498 LLLDKGILK
-507 TRESLAN
+507 TRENLAD
-514 EEFKKEREQTK
+514 EELKRENKQNHLKKH
-525 SFEEAFNKLKQ
+525 
-536 DGLIEGKGHNSPY
+536 LIN
-549 NRVTEGRFKILRAAI
+549 
-564 KANEDPFE
+564 
-572 KNNIPLQYNDEYS
+572 
-585 HLNSNQLLDKMR
+585 
-597 WHLERGE
+597 
-604 IDEAQKYYNV
+604 
-614 LHKRIL
+614 
-620 QNKYIRNHGNP
+620 
-631 QAFLERPYSNLS
+631 
-643 DEQLKLQYEMAK
+643 
-655 KANNKEEMRKYEE
+655 
-668 EMELRNKAKGQVH
+668 
-681 QQTVTNQNTNENM
+681 
-694 NNTDENNTETN
+694 
-705 PENEE
+705 
-710 KQLDEKQTKKNEY
+710 
-723 KDRGT
+723 
-728 LDRFRRGTISGVK
+728 
-741 ALGKKAIKPVWNLDK
+741 
-756 TAGENVQELL
+756 
-766 TDKVL
+766 
-771 KGAVQATVGV
+771 
-781 TAAAVQA
+781 
-788 GVSLTDGKYTAKEAI
+788 
-803 GSLAGGIA
+803 
-811 LGGKVYKSGKKF
+811 
-823 AKGVARE
+823 
-830 VNYGS
+830 
-835 SDDERKNRIA
+835 
-845 KDWSER
+845 
-851 DDVQDEFKNTYGA
+851 
-864 KSDEMIRRAKH
+864 
-875 IVVKSAIQDVNEQKK
+875 
-890 IFRYSNYLRKHNSS
+890 
-904 YSIEEADKKALE
+904 
-916 VYKYKNRL
+916 
-924 ESRNELDR
+924 
-932 VINDKSARE
+932 
-941 EIADKAVQN
+941 
-950 NRSSK
+950 
-955 SSDLVRKNCLDMIES
+955 
-970 AVEFNNVQ
+970 
-978 ENSELDIFGGE
+978 

>member
-1 MQKVVYKLLTCIIL
+1 MQKIVYKLLTCIIL

-115 EVDNSKLS
+115 EVDNSKLL

-140 NAFDN
+140 NAFGN

-195 RKMVSTW
+195 RKMVSIW

-235 EYKSALINWIIAMF
+235 EYKSALINWVIAMF
-249 LLFFMHYIMAFI
+249 LIFIMHYIMAFI

-334 KMAILTIV
+334 KMAILTLV

-434 KTVGAA
+434 KTIGAA

-450 KRMFAPPLA
+450 KRMFAPPPA

-481 DDDQWDDDDEEE
+481 DDDQWDDYDDEEE

-498 LLLDKGIFK
+498 LLLDKGILK
-507 TRESLAN
+507 TRENLAD

-572 KNNIPLQYNDEYS
+572 KNNIPLQY
-585 HLNSNQLLDKMR
+585 
-597 WHLERGE
+597 
-604 IDEAQKYYNV
+604 
-614 LHKRIL
+614 
-620 QNKYIRNHGNP
+620 
-631 QAFLERPYSNLS
+631 
-643 DEQLKLQYEMAK
+643 EMAK

-668 EMELRNKAKGQVH
+668 EMELRNKAKGQVP
-681 QQTVTNQNTNENM
+681 QQIVTNQNTNENM

-705 PENEE
+705 PENE
-710 KQLDEKQTKKNEY
+710 EKQTKKNEY

-741 ALGKKAIKPVWNLDK
+741 ALGKKAIKPVWNFDK

-781 TAAAVQA
+781 TTAAVQA

-823 AKGVARE
+823 AKGVTRE

-916 VYKYKNRL
+916 VYKYKNSL
-924 ESRNELDR
+924 ESRNQLDR

-941 EIADKAVQN
+941 EIAERAVQN

>member
-28 YAVTSATTVT
+28 YAATSATAVT

-83 VEIVRAIGDAIMSIL
+83 LEIVRAIGDAIMSIL

-115 EVDNSKLS
+115 KVDNSKLS

-140 NAFDN
+140 NAFGN

-195 RKMVSTW
+195 RKMVSIW
-202 YQVLRYIAVIGLLS
+202 YQVLRYIAIIGLLS
-216 ILIYLGIK
+216 ILIYLGIR

-235 EYKSALINWIIAMF
+235 EYKSALTNWIIAIF
-249 LLFFMHYIMAFI
+249 LIFIMHYIMAFI

-342 APLVAMMYPLDK
+342 APLVAMMYPLEK
-354 KGGGKARGF
+354 KGGGRARGF

-396 KNPIYAIIAL
+396 ENPIYAIIAL

-420 GFGRAG
+420 GFGRTR

-434 KTVGAA
+434 KTIGAA
-440 AMTSAVMNGA
+440 AMTSAVMDGA
-450 KRMFAPPLA
+450 KRMFAPPPA

-467 NGSDD
+467 SGSDD

-481 DDDQWDDDDEEE
+481 DDDQWDDYDEEE

-507 TRESLAN
+507 TRESLAD

-525 SFEEAFNKLKQ
+525 SFEDAFNKLKQ
-536 DGLIEGKGHNSPY
+536 EGLIKGKGHNSPY
-549 NRVTEGRFKILRAAI
+549 NKVTEGRFKTLKAAI

-572 KNNIPLQYNDEYS
+572 KSNIPLQYNDEYS

-597 WHLERGE
+597 GHLERGE

-643 DEQLKLQYEMAK
+643 DEQLKLQYEMAR

-668 EMELRNKAKGQVH
+668 EMELRNKAKGQVS
-681 QQTVTNQNTNENM
+681 QQTVINQNTNENM
-694 NNTDENNTETN
+694 NNTDENNTVTN
-705 PENEE
+705 SENEE
-710 KQLDEKQTKKNEY
+710 KQSDEKQTKKNEY

-728 LDRFRRGTISGVK
+728 LDRLRRGTISGVK
-741 ALGKKAIKPVWNLDK
+741 ALGKNAIKPVWNLDK

-766 TDKVL
+766 TDKLL
-771 KGAVQATVGV
+771 KKAVQATVGV
-781 TAAAVQA
+781 TAAAVEA
-788 GVSLTDGKYTAKEAI
+788 GISLTDGKYTAKEAI
-803 GSLAGGIA
+803 GSLAGGVA

-830 VNYGS
+830 VDYGS
-835 SDDERKNRIA
+835 SNNERKNRMA

-851 DDVQDEFKNTYGA
+851 DDVQEEFRNIYGT
-864 KSDEMIRRAKH
+864 KSDEMIRRAKR
-875 IVVKSAIQDVNEQKK
+875 IVVTSAIQDVNEQQK

-904 YSIEEADKKALE
+904 YSTEEADRKALE
-916 VYKYKNRL
+916 VYKYKNQL
-924 ESRNELDR
+924 ENRNQLDR

-941 EIADKAVQN
+941 EIAEKAVQN

-955 SSDLVRKNCLDMIES
+955 SSDLVRKKCLDMIES

-978 ENSELDIFGGE
+978 ENSELDVFGGE

>member
-1 MQKVVYKLLTCIIL
+1 MQKIVYKLLTCIIL

-68 GADINDDSGTLLGPL
+68 GADINDDFGTLLGPL

-140 NAFDN
+140 NAFGN

-195 RKMVSTW
+195 RKMVSIW

-249 LLFFMHYIMAFI
+249 LIFIMHYIMAFI

-334 KMAILTIV
+334 KMAILTLV

-434 KTVGAA
+434 KTIGAA

-450 KRMFAPPLA
+450 KRMFAPPPA

-472 KNNLNTDTD
+472 RNNLNTDTD
-481 DDDQWDDDDEEE
+481 DDDQWDDYDDEEE

-498 LLLDKGIFK
+498 LLLDKGILK
-507 TRESLAN
+507 TRENLAD

-585 HLNSNQLLDKMR
+585 HLNSNQLLD
-597 WHLERGE
+597 
-604 IDEAQKYYNV
+604 
-614 LHKRIL
+614 
-620 QNKYIRNHGNP
+620 
-631 QAFLERPYSNLS
+631 
-643 DEQLKLQYEMAK
+643 
-655 KANNKEEMRKYEE
+655 
-668 EMELRNKAKGQVH
+668 
-681 QQTVTNQNTNENM
+681 NM

-710 KQLDEKQTKKNEY
+710 KQPDEKQTKKNEY

-741 ALGKKAIKPVWNLDK
+741 ALGKKAIKPVWNFDK

-781 TAAAVQA
+781 TTAAVQA

-916 VYKYKNRL
+916 VYKYKNSL
-924 ESRNELDR
+924 ESRNQLDR

-941 EIADKAVQN
+941 EIAERAVQN

>member
-1 MQKVVYKLLTCIIL
+1 MQKIVYKLLTCIIL

-115 EVDNSKLS
+115 EVDNSKLL

-140 NAFDN
+140 NAFGN

-195 RKMVSTW
+195 RKMVSIW

-249 LLFFMHYIMAFI
+249 LIFIMHYIMAFI

-334 KMAILTIV
+334 KMAILTLV

-434 KTVGAA
+434 KTIGAA

-450 KRMFAPPLA
+450 KRMFAPPPA

-481 DDDQWDDDDEEE
+481 DDDQWDDYDDEEE

-498 LLLDKGIFK
+498 LLLDKGILK
-507 TRESLAN
+507 TRENLAD

-525 SFEEAFNKLKQ
+525 SF
-536 DGLIEGKGHNSPY
+536 
-549 NRVTEGRFKILRAAI
+549 
-564 KANEDPFE
+564 
-572 KNNIPLQYNDEYS
+572 
-585 HLNSNQLLDKMR
+585 
-597 WHLERGE
+597 
-604 IDEAQKYYNV
+604 
-614 LHKRIL
+614 
-620 QNKYIRNHGNP
+620 
-631 QAFLERPYSNLS
+631 
-643 DEQLKLQYEMAK
+643 
-655 KANNKEEMRKYEE
+655 KEEMRKYEE
-668 EMELRNKAKGQVH
+668 EMELRNKAKGQVP
-681 QQTVTNQNTNENM
+681 QQIVTNQNTNENM

-705 PENEE
+705 PENE
-710 KQLDEKQTKKNEY
+710 EKQTKKNEY

-741 ALGKKAIKPVWNLDK
+741 ALGKKAIKPVWNFDK

-781 TAAAVQA
+781 TTAAVQA
-788 GVSLTDGKYTAKEAI
+788 GVSLTDGKYTAQEAI

-916 VYKYKNRL
+916 VYKYKNSL
-924 ESRNELDR
+924 ESRNQLDR

-941 EIADKAVQN
+941 EIAERAVQN

>member
-1 MQKVVYKLLTCIIL
+1 VQKIVYKLLTCIIL

-115 EVDNSKLS
+115 EVDNSKLL

-140 NAFDN
+140 NAFGN

-195 RKMVSTW
+195 RKMVSIW

-235 EYKSALINWIIAMF
+235 EYKSALINWVIAMF
-249 LLFFMHYIMAFI
+249 LIFIMHYIMAFI

-334 KMAILTIV
+334 KMAILTLV

-390 AVQISV
+390 AVNPQKFLSDFIFYIIFTPIITIVMNKIMFSSEDLMMARDGARRINAILQEKPLEECEFPNIVRKSDIKFNHVTFTYPGSDRKALDDISLEIKQGSTVALVGPSGGGKTTIASLIPRFFDVDSGEITIGGINV
-396 KNPIYAIIAL
+396 KNISNEDLMNHVSFVFQNTNLFKTSLYENIKFSKQDATKEEVINAAKAAQCEEIFDKMPDGINTVVGSSGVYLSGGEAQRIAL
-406 FFMANAEKMFKKIF
+406 ARAILKEAPIVLLDEATAFADPENEHKIQKAF
-420 GFGRAG
+420 EVLT
-426 KGMENGLE
+426 KN
-434 KTVGAA
+434 KTVLMIAHRLSTVKNADKIIVIEDGQ
-440 AMTSAVMNGA
+440 
-450 KRMFAPPLA
+450 
-459 PKIKETSK
+459 IKESGTHEELLS
-467 NGSDD
+467 
-472 KNNLNTDTD
+472 KNNLYAKMWEDY
-481 DDDQWDDDDEEE
+481 
-493 VAPES
+493 
-498 LLLDKGIFK
+498 
-507 TRESLAN
+507 
-514 EEFKKEREQTK
+514 KKSISWK
-525 SFEEAFNKLKQ
+525 VKDNKNIKNKLK
-536 DGLIEGKGHNSPY
+536 
-549 NRVTEGRFKILRAAI
+549 
-564 KANEDPFE
+564 
-572 KNNIPLQYNDEYS
+572 
-585 HLNSNQLLDKMR
+585 
-597 WHLERGE
+597 
-604 IDEAQKYYNV
+604 
-614 LHKRIL
+614 
-620 QNKYIRNHGNP
+620 
-631 QAFLERPYSNLS
+631 SNL
-643 DEQLKLQYEMAK
+643 
-655 KANNKEEMRKYEE
+655 
-668 EMELRNKAKGQVH
+668 
-681 QQTVTNQNTNENM
+681 
-694 NNTDENNTETN
+694 
-705 PENEE
+705 
-710 KQLDEKQTKKNEY
+710 
-723 KDRGT
+723 
-728 LDRFRRGTISGVK
+728 
-741 ALGKKAIKPVWNLDK
+741 
-756 TAGENVQELL
+756 
-766 TDKVL
+766 
-771 KGAVQATVGV
+771 
-781 TAAAVQA
+781 
-788 GVSLTDGKYTAKEAI
+788 
-803 GSLAGGIA
+803 
-811 LGGKVYKSGKKF
+811 
-823 AKGVARE
+823 
-830 VNYGS
+830 
-835 SDDERKNRIA
+835 
-845 KDWSER
+845 
-851 DDVQDEFKNTYGA
+851 
-864 KSDEMIRRAKH
+864 
-875 IVVKSAIQDVNEQKK
+875 
-890 IFRYSNYLRKHNSS
+890 
-904 YSIEEADKKALE
+904 
-916 VYKYKNRL
+916 
-924 ESRNELDR
+924 
-932 VINDKSARE
+932 RE
-941 EIADKAVQN
+941 E
-950 NRSSK
+950 SK
-955 SSDLVRKNCLDMIES
+955 VM
-970 AVEFNNVQ
+970 
-978 ENSELDIFGGE
+978 

>member
-1 MQKVVYKLLTCIIL
+1 MQKIVYKLLTCIIL

-195 RKMVSTW
+195 RKMVSIW

-249 LLFFMHYIMAFI
+249 LIFIMHYIMAFI

-334 KMAILTIV
+334 KMAILTLV

-434 KTVGAA
+434 KTIGAA

-450 KRMFAPPLA
+450 KRMFAPPPA

-481 DDDQWDDDDEEE
+481 DDDQLDDYDDEEE

-498 LLLDKGIFK
+498 LLLDKGILK
-507 TRESLAN
+507 TRENLAD

-572 KNNIPLQYNDEYS
+572 KNNIPLQYNE
-585 HLNSNQLLDKMR
+585 
-597 WHLERGE
+597 
-604 IDEAQKYYNV
+604 
-614 LHKRIL
+614 
-620 QNKYIRNHGNP
+620 
-631 QAFLERPYSNLS
+631 
-643 DEQLKLQYEMAK
+643 
-655 KANNKEEMRKYEE
+655 
-668 EMELRNKAKGQVH
+668 
-681 QQTVTNQNTNENM
+681 
-694 NNTDENNTETN
+694 
-705 PENEE
+705 
-710 KQLDEKQTKKNEY
+710 EKQTKKNEY

-741 ALGKKAIKPVWNLDK
+741 ALGKKAIKPVWNFDK

-781 TAAAVQA
+781 TTAAVQA

-916 VYKYKNRL
+916 VYKYKNSL
-924 ESRNELDR
+924 ESRNQLDR

-941 EIADKAVQN
+941 EIAERAVQN

>member
-1 MQKVVYKLLTCIIL
+1 MQKIVYKLLTCIIL

-115 EVDNSKLS
+115 EVDNSKLL

-140 NAFDN
+140 NAFGN

-195 RKMVSTW
+195 RKMVSIW

-235 EYKSALINWIIAMF
+235 EYKSALINWVIAMF
-249 LLFFMHYIMAFI
+249 LIFIMHYIMAFI

-334 KMAILTIV
+334 KMAILTLV

-434 KTVGAA
+434 KTIGAA

-450 KRMFAPPLA
+450 KRMFAPPPA

-481 DDDQWDDDDEEE
+481 DDDQWDDYDDEEE

-498 LLLDKGIFK
+498 LLLDKGILK
-507 TRESLAN
+507 TRENLAD

-585 HLNSNQLLDKMR
+585 HLNSN
-597 WHLERGE
+597 
-604 IDEAQKYYNV
+604 
-614 LHKRIL
+614 
-620 QNKYIRNHGNP
+620 
-631 QAFLERPYSNLS
+631 
-643 DEQLKLQYEMAK
+643 
-655 KANNKEEMRKYEE
+655 
-668 EMELRNKAKGQVH
+668 
-681 QQTVTNQNTNENM
+681 
-694 NNTDENNTETN
+694 ENNTETN
-705 PENEE
+705 PENE
-710 KQLDEKQTKKNEY
+710 EKQTKKNEY

-741 ALGKKAIKPVWNLDK
+741 ALGKKAIKPVWNFDK

-781 TAAAVQA
+781 TTAAVQA

-823 AKGVARE
+823 AKGVVRE

-916 VYKYKNRL
+916 VYKYKNSL
-924 ESRNELDR
+924 ESRNQLDR

-941 EIADKAVQN
+941 EIAERAVQN